1 MINAIINRETT
12 KGSTKRL
19 RREGKVV
26 GNIYGIDVS
35 PTRIILDEK
44 EVKKL
49 ISNGGNHNTIEINV
63 EGKKY
68 NAIVK
73 EIQKCHASNSILHID
88 LECFNGD
95 KIINAEIPV
104 HYVNEFIASKNGA
117 VIQKEKS
124 SIKVRCKASKIPDH
138 IDLVIKEQMLGHAI
152 RVSDMEI
159 GDEITILDS
168 LESVVASINFAKNT
182 VEEVPQ
188 EDVKTEPEISWCDF
202 INSTNIR
209 YLYCFI
215 YIFVV

>member
-1 MINAIINRETT
+1 MINAVINREIT

-19 RREGKVV
+19 RKEGKVV
-26 GNIYGIDVS
+26 GNIYGIDIS
-35 PTRIILDEK
+35 PTKIILDEK

-49 ISNGGNHNTIEINV
+49 ISNGGNHNTVEINV

-68 NAIVK
+68 TALVK
-73 EIQKCHASNSILHID
+73 EIQKSHINNSILHID

-95 KIINAEIPV
+95 KIINADVPV
-104 HYVNEFIASKNGA
+104 HYVDEFIASKNGA

-152 RVSDMEI
+152 RISDMEI

-168 LESVVASINFAKNT
+168 LESVVASINFAKNL
-182 VEEVPQ
+182 VEETPQ
-188 EDVKTEPEISWCDF
+188 VDNNPENE
-202 INSTNIR
+202 IN
-209 YLYCFI
+209 
-215 YIFVV
+215 

>member
-1 MINAIINRETT
+1 MINAVINRETT

-19 RREGKVV
+19 RKEGKVV
-26 GNIYGIDVS
+26 GNIYGIDIS
-35 PTRIILDEK
+35 PTKIILDEK

-49 ISNGGNHNTIEINV
+49 ISNGGNHNTVEINV

-68 NAIVK
+68 TALVK
-73 EIQKCHASNSILHID
+73 EIQKSHINNSILHID

-95 KIINAEIPV
+95 KIINADIPV
-104 HYVNEFIASKNGA
+104 HYVDEFIASKNGA

-152 RVSDMEI
+152 RISDMEI

-168 LESVVASINFAKNT
+168 LESVVASINFAKNL
-182 VEEVPQ
+182 VEETPQ
-188 EDVKTEPEISWCDF
+188 ADNNMENEI
-202 INSTNIR
+202 N
-209 YLYCFI
+209 
-215 YIFVV
+215 